1 MTDLRASHTP
11 LPSHTPR
18 TFRAKSTSQALKTS
32 PKQPNRAK
40 STLTAPKTPVS
51 HENRVS
57 APINPPNAHESRE
70 KYASPLLSRD
80 FILLVAGQ
88 GISLFGNLMLRF
100 AMAMWVLDQT
110 GSATVFA
117 SILAISVVPTIIFSP
132 FGGVLAD
139 RMNRRTIMVALDAIS
154 AILVLA
160 SALTFAAIGFNLVAI
175 GTMQVLLAVLGA
187 FETPTVQAALPQMFR
202 EHGQGTLRKAMAVV
216 NQVQQLGSLLPSF
229 LGGVLYSLTG
239 IRPMMIIAVA
249 SFASAAALE
258 RFIRLAAP
266 DRGNEKLPTP
276 VEDLKTGI
284 RFLVKDRPN
293 VFALLLYAAGLNF
306 VIIGNAAVG
315 FPYVIRT
322 VLGFDATVYGI
333 ADGLVGVSGVIGAFV
348 AGFFAARLTMRKFPV
363 AMVALALSLLPQG
376 LVFLLPVSAWIKLIV
391 LVGFTFGTMIA
402 SCFSNLIA
410 LPTIQLN
417 TPDAMTGK
425 VMAMVA
431 AISMCAQPLGQMAYG
446 WAFDHMPVAV
456 VLLISA
462 VLLGAGAVVSV
473 PLSKRFED

>member
-1 MTDLRASHTP
+1 MTDPNIPRHSPFSRIH
-11 LPSHTPR
+11 R
-18 TFRAKSTSQALKTS
+18 TFRTKSTFQTPKSS

-40 STLTAPKTPVS
+40 STLKGRTP
-51 HENRVS
+51 HPE
-57 APINPPNAHESRE
+57 AHESRE
-70 KYASPLLSRD
+70 KCASTLFSRD

-100 AMAMWVLDQT
+100 AMAMWVLDET

-117 SILAISVVPTIIFSP
+117 SILAISVVPTIILSP

-154 AILVLA
+154 AVLVLA
-160 SALTFAAIGFNLVAI
+160 SAIVFAAIGFSLVAI
-175 GTMQVLLAVLGA
+175 GTMQVLLAILGA

-202 EHGQGTLRKAMAVV
+202 EHGQSTLRQAMAVV

-239 IRPMMIIAVA
+239 IQPMMAIAIV
-249 SFASAAALE
+249 SFAGAATLE
-258 RFIRLAAP
+258 CFIRLAAP
-266 DRGNEKLPTP
+266 DRGTEELPTP
-276 VEDLKTGI
+276 LEDLKSGI
-284 RFLVKDRPN
+284 RFLIKDRPN
-293 VFALLLYAAGLNF
+293 VFALLLFAAGLNF
-306 VIIGNAAVG
+306 VIIGNSAVG

-322 VLGFDATVYGI
+322 VLGFDATVYGV
-333 ADGLVGVSGVIGAFV
+333 ADGLVGVSGVVGAFV
-348 AGFFAARLTMRKFPV
+348 AGFFAAKLTMRKFPLSM
-363 AMVALALSLLPQG
+363 AALALSLLPQG
-376 LVFLLPVSAWIKLIV
+376 LVFLLPVSAWVKLIV

-446 WAFDHMPVAV
+446 WAFDHMSVAA

-462 VLLGAGAVVSV
+462 GLLGLGVAVSV
-473 PLSKRFED
+473 QLAKRFAD